1 MAKII
6 VDGNQPLDLGKKG
19 RAGGFKFERIFTKE
33 GVFAYDTAK
42 WVRKD
47 IKMFASGETVFSRQN
62 VEVPEHWGDNALKI
76 TVSKY
81 IFGKD
86 PGTIEYEDSV
96 KQIFDRIANVHCL
109 GLPARVFRQREV
121 RARVQSG
128 DEVHAPPPDV
138 GAKQPRM
145 V

>member
-62 VEVPEHWGDNALKI
+62 VEVPEHWGDNALK
-76 TVSKY
+76 
-81 IFGKD
+81 
-86 PGTIEYEDSV
+86 
-96 KQIFDRIANVHCL
+96 
-109 GLPARVFRQREV
+109 
-121 RARVQSG
+121 
-128 DEVHAPPPDV
+128 
-138 GAKQPRM
+138 
-145 V
+145 